1 MDRILVERRVR
12 SMTVDFEHLY
22 SDRAKRVVAS
32 EIREILKMMG
42 DPDLISFAGGI
53 PNPES
58 FPVQAIREI
67 VDKVLIESPI
77 DALQYGVT
85 EGYAPFRQT
94 LAEYMRP
101 QGVDCS
107 AENIIVTS
115 GATQIIDLC
124 AQILLQQGRHVI
136 TESPS
141 FLASLLDFKS
151 YGAVIDDIKMDDN
164 GIIVDALE
172 DQLENLERKTIRPS
186 LLYTIPNFQNPTGVT
201 MSESRRKKLV
211 DLASDYDFLI
221 LEDDPYGALRFEG
234 ETVPP
239 IKAFDDSDRVIYA
252 SSFSKIL
259 SPGMRLGWVVAHPE
273 LARKLAIMKQTAD
286 VHANMLCQRIAD
298 EYVSGGYLEK
308 QLPVIRELYGRKQKV
323 MLAALAKYFPKEA
336 KWTHPEGG
344 MFLWATLPQGI
355 DTHELLPKAVAKKV
369 AYVHGRLF
377 YPNGGGSNEMRLNF
391 THAEDDLITEGIR
404 RLGGLISE
412 QLR

>member
-1 MDRILVERRVR
+1 
-12 SMTVDFEHLY
+12 MTVDFEHLY

-32 EIREILKMMG
+32 EIREILKMIT
-42 DPDLISFAGGI
+42 DPDLISFAGGM

-58 FPVQAIREI
+58 FPVDAIKEI
-67 VDKVLIESPI
+67 VDKVLVESPSVT
-77 DALQYGVT
+77 LQYGVT
-85 EGYAPFRQT
+85 EGYDPFRQT
-94 LAEYMRP
+94 LADYMGP
-101 QGVDCS
+101 QGVKCS
-107 AENIIVTS
+107 AENILVTS
-115 GATQIIDLC
+115 GATQVIDLC
-124 AQILLQQGRHVI
+124 AQILLQRGRRVI

-151 YGAVIDDIKMDDN
+151 YEVEIDDIKMDDN

-172 DQLENLERKTIRPS
+172 DQLENLERKDLHPS
-186 LLYTIPNFQNPTGVT
+186 LLYVIPNFQNPTGVT
-201 MSESRRKKLV
+201 LSEPRRKKLI
-211 DLASDYDFLI
+211 DLANDYDFLI
-221 LEDDPYGALRFEG
+221 LEDDPYGALRFGG

-273 LARKLAIMKQTAD
+273 IVRKLAIMKQTAD
-286 VHANMLCQRIAD
+286 VHANMLCQRVAN
-298 EYVSGGYLEK
+298 EYVSAGYLAK
-308 QLPVIRELYGRKQKV
+308 QLPIIRTLYGRKQKV

-344 MFLWATLPQGI
+344 MFLWATLPQSI
-355 DTHELLPKAVAKKV
+355 DTFELFPKAIAMKV

-391 THAEDDLITEGIR
+391 THAEDDLIAEGIR

>member
-1 MDRILVERRVR
+1 MDRILGEEGVRV
-12 SMTVDFEHLY
+12 MTLDFERLY
-22 SDRAKRVVAS
+22 SERAKRVVAS
-32 EIREILKMMG
+32 EIREILKMMT

-67 VDKVLIESPI
+67 VDKVLTESPV

-85 EGYAPFRQT
+85 EGYAPFRRT
-94 LAEYMRP
+94 LTEYMKP

-124 AQILLQQGRHVI
+124 AQVLLEDGRHVI

-151 YGAVIDDIKMDDN
+151 YGAEIDDIQMDDK

-172 DQLENLERKTIRPS
+172 DQLENLDRKNIHPP
-186 LLYTIPNFQNPTGVT
+186 LVYVIPNFQNPTGVT
-201 MSESRRKKLV
+201 MSESRRKKLI
-211 DLASDYDFLI
+211 DLANDYDFLI
-221 LEDDPYGALRFEG
+221 LEDDPYGSLRFEG
-234 ETVPP
+234 ETIPP

-259 SPGMRLGWVVAHPE
+259 SPGMRLGWVVANPE
-273 LARKLAIMKQTAD
+273 IIRKLAIMKQTAD
-286 VHANMLCQRIAD
+286 VHANMLCQRVAN
-298 EYVSGGYLEK
+298 EYVSGGYLAI
-308 QLPVIRELYGRKQKV
+308 QLPVIRNLYGRKQKV
-323 MLAALAKYFPKEA
+323 MLAALEKYFPKEA

-355 DTHELLPKAVAKKV
+355 DTHEMLPKAIAMKV

-391 THAEDDLITEGIR
+391 THAEDNLITEGIR

-412 QLR
+412 QMR